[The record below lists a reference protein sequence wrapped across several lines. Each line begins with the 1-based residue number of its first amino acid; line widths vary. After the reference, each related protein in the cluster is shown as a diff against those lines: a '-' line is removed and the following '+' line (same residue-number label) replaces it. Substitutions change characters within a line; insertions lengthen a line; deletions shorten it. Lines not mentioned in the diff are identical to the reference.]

1 VTSVVVVIPFYGFDR
16 ARRRNL
22 RLVRAL
28 YCDALPDWSCTFPS
42 GRSLAQARNT
52 GAACAPRQV
61 IVFNDADTLCPPEQI
76 REAVRLAAEAPG
88 RVAAFD
94 IYQRLTRRATESLTS
109 WRDAAEATVE
119 AELFSP
125 PSNGCMAI
133 SRASF
138 EEVGGYDES
147 FVGWGYEDCEFNHR
161 CALLFGEPR
170 RVPGEAYHLW
180 HGERR
185 PDDSPLS
192 EPSSVVAANLA
203 RYQEKVVKC

>member
-1 VTSVVVVIPFYGFDR
+1 VTSVLVVIPSYGHDPM
-16 ARRRNL
+16 RRRA
-22 RLVRAL
+22 VRFVTQF
-28 YCDALPDWSCTFPS
+28 YREALPDWPPVFPS
-42 GRSLAQARNT
+42 GRSLAHARNL
-52 GAACAPRQV
+52 GAAVAPWSV
-61 IVFNDADTLCPPEQI
+61 LVFNDADTLCPPEQI

-94 IYQRLTRRATESLTS
+94 IYQRLTKAATKGLTS

-119 AELFSP
+119 TELFSP

-161 CALLFGEPR
+161 CSLLFGEPR

-180 HGERR
+180 HGDRR
-185 PDDSPLS
+185 QDDSPLS
-192 EPSSVVAANLA
+192 VPPSVVARNLA
-203 RYQEKVVKC
+203 LYQEKVVKC